1 MGRAWALA
9 YERSLVQFPADYDG
23 VRKCSCAT
31 LVQVRRP
38 ILILEIKN
46 QVKNIKVSDNA
57 SQGIETINRCQFFLS
72 IYFYLIVTLTIL
84 SANNV
89 CDAKDSIHNYKSR
102 TEV

>member
-1 MGRAWALA
+1 MKGPVLDSRRFTVVSGSASNL
-9 YERSLVQFPADYDG
+9 
-23 VRKCSCAT
+23 KCSCAT
-31 LVQVRRP
+31 IVQVCRP